1 MEISHRVKYLRK
13 DVLKINQDDFSKK
26 IGLSRS
32 NIANIETGRVKLT
45 DRTIS
50 DICREFNINEHWLRI
65 GKGEMEL
72 TMDSDEEFMYLVGQ
86 FSAENDEYKK
96 RIIRAMLSIEDRE
109 SWELITKMVEK
120 LSSLENLKNE

>member
-50 DICREFNINEHWLRI
+50 DICREFNINEHWLRT

-96 RIIRAMLSIEDRE
+96 RIIKAMLSIEDRE

-120 LSSLENLKNE
+120 LSSLENLKKE

>member
-50 DICREFNINEHWLRI
+50 DICREFNINEHWLRT

-72 TMDSDEEFMYLVGQ
+72 TMNSDEEFMYLVGQ

>member
-50 DICREFNINEHWLRI
+50 DICREFNINEHWLRT

-96 RIIRAMLSIEDRE
+96 RIIKAMLSIEDRE

>member
-13 DVLKINQDDFSKK
+13 DVIKINQDDFSKK

-50 DICREFNINEHWLRI
+50 DICREFNVNEEWLRN
-65 GKGEMEL
+65 GTG
-72 TMDSDEEFMYLVGQ
+72 
-86 FSAENDEYKK
+86 
-96 RIIRAMLSIEDRE
+96 
-109 SWELITKMVEK
+109 
-120 LSSLENLKNE
+120 

>member
-50 DICREFNINEHWLRI
+50 DICREFNINEHWLRT

-72 TMDSDEEFMYLVGQ
+72 TMNSDEEFMYLVGQ

-96 RIIRAMLSIEDRE
+96 RIIKAMLSIEDRE

>member
-50 DICREFNINEHWLRI
+50 DICREFNINEHWLRT

-120 LSSLENLKNE
+120 LSSLENLKKE

>member
-50 DICREFNINEHWLRI
+50 DICREFNINEHWLRT

>member
-32 NIANIETGRVKLT
+32 NIANIETGRVKIT

-50 DICREFNINEHWLRI
+50 DICREFNINEHWLRT

-72 TMDSDEEFMYLVGQ
+72 TMNSDEEFMYLVGQ

-96 RIIRAMLSIEDRE
+96 RIIKAMLSIEDRE